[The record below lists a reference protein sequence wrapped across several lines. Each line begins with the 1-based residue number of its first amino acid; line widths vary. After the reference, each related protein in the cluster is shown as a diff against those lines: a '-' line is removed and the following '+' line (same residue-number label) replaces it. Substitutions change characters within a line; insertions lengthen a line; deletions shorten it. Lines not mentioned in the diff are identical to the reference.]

1 MENKNLIVI
10 TGPTAIGKTSLAIF
24 LAQQLKTEIIS
35 FDSRQFY
42 RELSIGTAVPSSEE
56 LAMIP
61 HHFIQNLSILDEYSV
76 GDFERDALVKINELF
91 QKYNDLILVGGSGLY
106 EKAVTEGLDQFPEI
120 DKTIRQKLI
129 DEFNE
134 NGLEVLQNELKAV
147 DPIYFEQVDINNP
160 VRIIRALE
168 IYRGTGKPFSS
179 FRKNNYTARNFN
191 VLKIVLELPREE
203 IYNRI
208 NKRVDMMMENG
219 LLDEVKSLYKFKHL
233 NSLQTVGYKELFDYL
248 DGKIDLSFAIDEI
261 KKNTRR
267 YAKRQLT
274 WYRKDERTKWFSPF
288 EKEKILEF
296 ILQSIHR

>member
-120 DKTIRQKLI
+120 HKTIRQKLI

>member
-179 FRKNNYTARNFN
+179 FRKNNFTVRNFN

-219 LLDEVKSLYKFKHL
+219 LLDEVKFLYKFKHL

>member
-91 QKYNDLILVGGSGLY
+91 QKYDEIILVGGSGLY

-179 FRKNNYTARNFN
+179 FRKNNFTVRNFN

-219 LLDEVKSLYKFKHL
+219 LLDEVKFLYKFKHL

>member
-179 FRKNNYTARNFN
+179 FRKNNFTVRNFN

>member
-179 FRKNNYTARNFN
+179 FRKNNFTARNFN

-248 DGKIDLSFAIDEI
+248 DGKIDLSFAIEEI